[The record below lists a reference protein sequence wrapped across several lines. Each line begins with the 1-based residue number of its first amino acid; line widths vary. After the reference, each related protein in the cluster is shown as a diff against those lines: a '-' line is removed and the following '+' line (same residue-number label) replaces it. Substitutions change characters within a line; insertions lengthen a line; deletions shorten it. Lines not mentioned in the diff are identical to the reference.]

1 MKRALEPC
9 MNEIIVCK
17 VSSKRDL
24 TRFIKFQ
31 WNVYRG
37 NEYWVPPLVA
47 ERKRLLNR
55 AKNPFYRHAEMEMFL
70 AKRGGEIVGRIAAIV
85 NHSHNSFHKENV
97 GFFGFFESV
106 NEQAVATALLD
117 AAREWLRSK
126 GVVSMRGP
134 ANPSS
139 NDDWGLLIDGFQE
152 SPAIMMPYNPPYY
165 SQLFEA
171 YGLRKVVDLFAYE
184 VKKERMELGKVLRL
198 AALVRQRTSA
208 RIRTLDMGNFRREV
222 NLVREVYNK
231 AWSSNWGFVPLTD
244 AEIDYLAADLKQIVD
259 PDLALFAEVNGR
271 VVGFA
276 LALPD
281 FNQVLKRIPSGRLFP
296 FGLVKILLYRSK
308 IDSVRLLITGVIK
321 EYQRRGIDS
330 LLYAE
335 IFDRGTKKGI
345 CRGEASWIL
354 EWNTMMNSGLEAMN
368 AQRTKTYRLYE
379 MGIT

>member
-1 MKRALEPC
+1 
-9 MNEIIVCK
+9 MNEITTWR
-17 VSSKRDL
+17 VSVKRDL

-31 WNVYRG
+31 WEVYRG
-37 NEYWVPPLVA
+37 NEFWVPPLVA
-47 ERKRLLNR
+47 ERKKILDRS
-55 AKNPFYRHAEMEMFL
+55 KNPFYRHAEMELFL
-70 AKRGGEIVGRIAAIV
+70 VERGGELAGRIAAII
-85 NHSHNSFHKENV
+85 NHSHNSFHNENV

-106 NEQAVATALLD
+106 NDHAVAMALFD
-117 AAREWLRSK
+117 AARGWLRSK
-126 GVVSMRGP
+126 GVASMRGP

-165 SQLFEA
+165 PQLFEA
-171 YGLRKVVDLFAYE
+171 YGLNKVVDLFAYE
-184 VKKERMELGKVLRL
+184 VKKERMEVGRVVRL

-208 RIRTLDMGNFRREV
+208 RIRTFDMGNFIREV
-222 NLVREVYNK
+222 NLVKDVYNN

-244 AEIDYLAADLKQIVD
+244 EEIDYLAADLKQIVD

-281 FNQVLKRIPSGRLFP
+281 FNQVLKKIPSGRLFP

-330 LLYAE
+330 LLYTE
-335 IFDRGTKKGI
+335 IFERGTQKRI
-345 CRGEASWIL
+345 YRGEASWIL
-354 EWNTMMNSGLEAMN
+354 EWNKMMNNGLEAMN
-368 AQRTKTYRLYE
+368 ARRTKTYRLYE